1 MKANQSDPKSFE
13 ESLKALE
20 GIVRGLEQG
29 TLPLE
34 ESLEQYTQATRYL
47 KFCYERLSQA
57 EKSVQ
62 LLRGVDAS
70 GTAATI
76 ALDDE
81 GDSLAEKQAGR
92 GKRRSARSD
101 LGE

>member
-13 ESLKALE
+13 DSLKALE

-34 ESLEQYTQATRYL
+34 ESLEQYTLATRYL

-62 LLRGVDAS
+62 LLRGVDAD
-70 GTAATI
+70 GTATTI
-76 ALDDE
+76 AMDDGGE
-81 GDSLAEKQAGR
+81 SLVEKQIGR